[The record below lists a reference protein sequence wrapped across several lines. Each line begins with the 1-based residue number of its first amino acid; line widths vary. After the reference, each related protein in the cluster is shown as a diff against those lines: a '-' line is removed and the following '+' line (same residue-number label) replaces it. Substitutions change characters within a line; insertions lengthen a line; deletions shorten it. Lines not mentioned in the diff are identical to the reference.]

1 MTSQYVTFGLVPAM
15 RAGGVLADG
24 AYQAHRDFL
33 DFAVDG
39 SPLLARLADLDAVSP
54 LALDLEPSDFAE
66 QVRTLLPEAET
77 PLEGSRRIIYGC
89 PECAGRACGEPVCG
103 GRAGGGLACGG
114 YACGAVTAVIE
125 RDGPDVVWR
134 DFGRQT
140 GRTPDA
146 ERDGYHDIGPY
157 RFRGEE
163 YRAALERLLPADG
176 APAPE
181 LPAGPRALLIGP
193 RAALLARLAAALRRI
208 GISAEITL
216 DAVHAHADEL
226 RKYGVVVIGRTIGP
240 DERDAV
246 LNALAAARSE
256 AVCVTVLAPIVPLL
270 VAQVEQALDRTP
282 DHRRRLLRL
291 TAVGGGAEAEVE
303 VASACRVR
311 LVAHRLDRLS
321 RPRTRA
327 LFDAVL
333 APGTHRI
340 PLETRAVRGR
350 SFLTAHTSEAVLV
363 APVAR

>member
-1 MTSQYVTFGLVPAM
+1 MTSQYATFGLVPAT

-39 SPLLARLADLDAVSP
+39 SPLLVRLADLDAVSP
-54 LALDLEPSDFAE
+54 LALDLGPSDFAE
-66 QVRTLLPEAET
+66 QVRTLLPEAEK
-77 PLEGSRRIIYGC
+77 PLEGSRRVIYGC
-89 PECAGRACGEPVCG
+89 PECAGLACGEPVCG
-103 GRAGGGLACGG
+103 GLASGGF
-114 YACGAVTAVIE
+114 ACGAVTAVIE

-226 RKYGVVVIGRTIGP
+226 RKYGVVVFGRTIGP

-282 DHRRRLLRL
+282 DRRRLQRL
-291 TAVGGGAEAEVE
+291 TAVAGGDEAEVE

>member
-1 MTSQYVTFGLVPAM
+1 MNSQYVTFGLVSAM

-33 DFAVDG
+33 DFAVNG
-39 SPLLARLADLDAVSP
+39 SPLLVRLADLDAVSP
-54 LALDLEPSDFAE
+54 LALDLGPSDFAE

-77 PLEGSRRIIYGC
+77 PLEGSRRVIYGC
-89 PECAGRACGEPVCG
+89 PECAG
-103 GRAGGGLACGG
+103 L
-114 YACGAVTAVIE
+114 ACGAVTAVIE

-134 DFGRQT
+134 DFRRQT
-140 GRTPDA
+140 GRTPDG

-193 RAALLARLAAALRRI
+193 RAALLARLGAALRRI

-226 RKYGVVVIGRTIGP
+226 RKYGVVVFGRTIGP

-282 DHRRRLLRL
+282 DHHRRLLRL
-291 TAVGGGAEAEVE
+291 TAVAGGAEAEVE

-340 PLETRAVRGR
+340 PLETRAVRGP

>member
-39 SPLLARLADLDAVSP
+39 SPLLVRLADLDAVSP
-54 LALDLEPSDFAE
+54 LALDLGPSDFAE

-77 PLEGSRRIIYGC
+77 PLEGSRRVIYGC
-89 PECAGRACGEPVCG
+89 PECAG
-103 GRAGGGLACGG
+103 L
-114 YACGAVTAVIE
+114 ACGAVTAVIE

-226 RKYGVVVIGRTIGP
+226 RKYGVVVFGRTIGP

-246 LNALAAARSE
+246 LGALAAARSE

-282 DHRRRLLRL
+282 DHYRRLLRL
-291 TAVGGGAEAEVE
+291 TAVAGGAEAEVE

-333 APGTHRI
+333 APGAHRI

>member
-39 SPLLARLADLDAVSP
+39 SPLLVRLADLDAVSP
-54 LALDLEPSDFAE
+54 LALDLGPSDFAE

-77 PLEGSRRIIYGC
+77 PLEGSRRVIYGC
-89 PECAGRACGEPVCG
+89 PECAGL
-103 GRAGGGLACGG
+103 AGGG

-226 RKYGVVVIGRTIGP
+226 RKYGVVVFGRTIGP

-246 LNALAAARSE
+246 LGALAAARSE

-291 TAVGGGAEAEVE
+291 TAVAGGAEAEVE

-311 LVAHRLDRLS
+311 LAAHRLDRLS

-363 APVAR
+363 APVTR

>member
-39 SPLLARLADLDAVSP
+39 SPLLVRLADLDAVSP
-54 LALDLEPSDFAE
+54 LALDLGPSDFAE

-77 PLEGSRRIIYGC
+77 PLEGSRRVIYGC
-89 PECAGRACGEPVCG
+89 PECAG
-103 GRAGGGLACGG
+103 L
-114 YACGAVTAVIE
+114 ACGAVTAVIE

-226 RKYGVVVIGRTIGP
+226 RKYGAVVFGRTIGP
-240 DERDAV
+240 DKRDAV
-246 LNALAAARSE
+246 LGALAAARSE

-282 DHRRRLLRL
+282 DRHRRLLRL
-291 TAVGGGAEAEVE
+291 TAVAGGAEAEVE

-327 LFDAVL
+327 LFDTVL